1 MTDENI
7 SPEPM
12 QTPAGPDEFFASVM
26 IFSVPGKPDLVFT
39 ADHFRAG
46 ETLQVEVRNA
56 ADR

>member
-1 MTDENI
+1 MTDEII

-12 QTPAGPDEFFASVM
+12 RTPAGRYEFFASVV

-39 ADHFRAG
+39 ADHLRAG

-56 ADR
+56 PDR